1 MQILPLCRTLTS
13 PPSLESLETALSQS
27 PESPGTISWRVSSSR
42 HPLRHTQ
49 GVFRVLGL
57 RTSRLP
63 RQVSTCSRAS
73 AVPSPRCLPANKP
86 APRPPVRIGTVSAA
100 APFASSFRSSQ
111 RKRLHR
117 QPRQLRHGR
126 EVRRGSREGVRP
138 PHRHPGRLAELRLQ
152 LDRLE
157 VNTPACE
164 RTFLAGLRLHTDAAV
179 CADCSTR
186 STARR

>member
-111 RKRLHR
+111 RKRLHSWRRPIGQR
-117 QPRQLRHGR
+117 QPAACAGQRHATLLFRRSAGLQR
-126 EVRRGSREGVRP
+126 LVRWPGIPDGAGHVAARWLCCDGDELFPRRG
-138 PHRHPGRLAELRLQ
+138 PHE
-152 LDRLE
+152 
-157 VNTPACE
+157 
-164 RTFLAGLRLHTDAAV
+164 
-179 CADCSTR
+179 
-186 STARR
+186 